1 MQKIAITGLIASGK
15 STISR
20 YLQRRGFEVAD
31 ADAIVNDLYQTSE
44 IKDIMQSRFGWEI
57 FLPDGEIDKRKL
69 AQLAADEREIKSFL
83 ERVFWPRVAQEVQM
97 WLFAQEKKGQKIVWV
112 NVPLLFEAKMNGF
125 FDEIWLVE
133 ADEELRLERL
143 QQREHLSRQE
153 AQKRL
158 QMRQKALYPLEKISR
173 VIVNN
178 ELISDLERQ
187 VEAVLP
193 QI

>member
-97 WLFAQEKKGQKIVWV
+97 WLFAQEKK
-112 NVPLLFEAKMNGF
+112 
-125 FDEIWLVE
+125 EIGRAHV
-133 ADEELRLERL
+133 
-143 QQREHLSRQE
+143 
-153 AQKRL
+153 
-158 QMRQKALYPLEKISR
+158 
-173 VIVNN
+173 
-178 ELISDLERQ
+178 
-187 VEAVLP
+187 
-193 QI
+193 